1 MTSAGTLSHR
11 TLVALC
17 VSTALSSCAAKIPV
31 GTEFSPQAEA
41 HEVIVDVPFVTNR
54 ALQSTR
60 SGGDYFSDA
69 RGGLA
74 AGHCRVAFEENDR
87 RGQVLRVDTDR
98 IDGVLKADGEELF
111 VIYVHGY
118 GESFAKNCRRA
129 ALLQHRLQIN
139 GRFLLFSW
147 PASNYLTYGED
158 ISDMR
163 ASVDQL
169 NELLSLAAESI
180 GRQRLIILAH
190 SLGTRGVVEA
200 LKRRDDGPPAFRKVV
215 LVASDMRRGDF
226 LENAQMLQDKA
237 DDVTVY
243 MSDNDRVLMLSAA
256 VNVSG
261 RLGLAK
267 EFDID
272 VERVHFVDV
281 TAAGTT
287 DISGHMYHMFNPA
300 VTEDL
305 RHLFGSQKAGI
316 RREYRRVA
324 SQEPGFWKLEADRD
338 QPLRAMP

>member
-1 MTSAGTLSHR
+1 MTHVRILPR
-11 TLVALC
+11 CIFVALG
-17 VSTALSSCAAKIPV
+17 VAMSLSSCAAKIPV
-31 GTEFSPQAEA
+31 GTEFHPESKA
-41 HEVIVDVPFVTNR
+41 HEVIVNVPFVTNR

-60 SGGDYFSDA
+60 SEGNYFSDA
-69 RGGLA
+69 RGRLA

-98 IDGVLKADGEELF
+98 LDAVLKADGEELF

-147 PASNYLTYGED
+147 PASNYLTYGQD
-158 ISDMR
+158 VSDMR

-169 NELLSLAAESI
+169 NEVLTLAAESL
-180 GRQRLIILAH
+180 GGQRLIILAH

-200 LKRRDDGPPAFRKVV
+200 LRRRDDGPPTFGKIVF
-215 LVASDMRRGDF
+215 VAPDMRRDMF
-226 LENAQMLQDKA
+226 LENVQLLQNKA
-237 DDVTVY
+237 SEVTVY
-243 MSDNDRVLMLSAA
+243 MSDSDRVLMLSAA
-256 VNVSG
+256 VNLSG

-267 EFDID
+267 EFDLD
-272 VERVHFVDV
+272 VERVRFVDV

-287 DISGHMYHMFNPA
+287 DLSGHMYHMFNPA

-305 RHLFGSQKAGI
+305 RHLIGSEGGGNK
-316 RREYRRVA
+316 REYRRVA
-324 SQEPGFWKLEADRD
+324 SQESGFWKLEPDSD
-338 QPLRAMP
+338 